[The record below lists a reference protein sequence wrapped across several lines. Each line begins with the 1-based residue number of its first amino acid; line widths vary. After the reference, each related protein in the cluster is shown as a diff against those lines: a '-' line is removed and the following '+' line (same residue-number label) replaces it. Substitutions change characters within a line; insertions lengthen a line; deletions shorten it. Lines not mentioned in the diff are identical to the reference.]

1 MTPSTKAAAG
11 AFLISS
17 LMPHACGTMR
27 KSKSRYF
34 SNINRASSIS
44 LPELSTASAHLRN
57 KEYKPPWP
65 ESRSLAISCC
75 DRCSKLPLG
84 ATRASTIS
92 EDRIEVSTQFLI
104 LWVNIDRNIILRT
117 HPYFDHVGVRQRD
130 AAIGPVVR
138 LIVRRPMFGR
148 VRISVDHDCAPGRPA
163 IFVRALLILFVGV
176 GDLQGEKEFA
186 AGIAPRQEVAAFR
199 GPEIPLAF
207 LLSYRAQAQRHLI
220 LAEQMAAAVQ
230 IQFVLRFVHD
240 DSSGDGDV
248 FGAGYLRGRRADRQN
263 REQ

>member
-75 DRCSKLPLG
+75 DRCSRLPLG
-84 ATRASTIS
+84 ATRASTMS
-92 EDRIEVSTQFLI
+92 EERIVVSTRHPLR
-104 LWVNIDRNIILRT
+104 IDVDRDVVQGA
-117 HPYFDHVGVRQRD
+117 HPHFDHVRVGQGD
-130 AAIGPVVR
+130 AAVRPIIGGV
-138 LIVRRPMFGR
+138 IGGR
-148 VRISVDHDCAPGRPA
+148 MLQRIGQAMNHDRPA
-163 IFVRALLILFVGV
+163 
-176 GDLQGEKEFA
+176 
-186 AGIAPRQEVAAFR
+186 
-199 GPEIPLAF
+199 
-207 LLSYRAQAQRHLI
+207 
-220 LAEQMAAAVQ
+220 
-230 IQFVLRFVHD
+230 
-240 DSSGDGDV
+240 
-248 FGAGYLRGRRADRQN
+248 
-263 REQ
+263 